1 MKLITDFMILFLM
14 ISITSESLID
24 SFSIDHFLNNLK
36 SNGLFEIILSIKKVY
51 GQDVAIISCE
61 ELSENCVGNCKR
73 LVTEYMDLSEIP
85 TSPEP
90 PIPKANPIELNT
102 TDEGSIPLPKEYSNF
117 DKNLKMP
124 TLESILSKKF
134 NSEESILIS
143 NKIKKRLKNFSKV
156 L

>member
-1 MKLITDFMILFLM
+1 MNSFTLFLIVLIIPFTTM
-14 ISITSESLID
+14 INIDDYSINEFKD
-24 SFSIDHFLNNLK
+24 GMQRD
-36 SNGLFEIILSIKKVY
+36 GLFDIILSIKNAY

-61 ELSENCVGNCKR
+61 ELNKKNKVNCKR

-134 NSEESILIS
+134 NSEESKLIS
-143 NKIKKRLKNFSKV
+143 NKIKKRLKNISKV